1 MVSHESNAEV
11 PDVAT
16 ALSVSV
22 YGHERIII
30 IDVHLDGWTRFDA
43 FFAPL
48 VVQLAFV

>member
-11 PDVAT
+11 PYMAT
-16 ALSVSV
+16 ALGVSV

-30 IDVHLDGWTRFDA
+30 IDVHLDCWTRLDA

-48 VVQLAFV
+48 VVQFALV